1 MTEVKS
7 PRYDEHTE
15 ISIPIEIRTEDTTGN
30 KQVLCAWAD
39 DVGLISYSVAGA
51 TRGVALSLDYVGGKI
66 PYPRKAVQ
74 GWQAEVIAFV
84 ESGYGKITE
93 VR

>member
-1 MTEVKS
+1 MKAHC
-7 PRYDEHTE
+7 YDEHTE
-15 ISIPIEIRTEDTTGN
+15 IGIPIEIRTEDTIGN
-30 KQVLCAWAD
+30 KQVLCAWAND
-39 DVGLISYSVAGA
+39 AGLISYSVTGA
-51 TRGVALSLDYVGGKI
+51 LRGVALSLDYVGGKI
-66 PYPRKAVQ
+66 PYPRKLVQ